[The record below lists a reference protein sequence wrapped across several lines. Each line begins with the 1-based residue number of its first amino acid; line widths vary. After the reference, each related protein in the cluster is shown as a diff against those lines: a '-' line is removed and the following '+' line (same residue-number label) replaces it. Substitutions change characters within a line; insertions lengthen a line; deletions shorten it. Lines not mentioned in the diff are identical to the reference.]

1 MNRSS
6 LHVRLS
12 AAAAISIICALSL
25 SGFFLMLLFERHVL
39 RRVDKELSVYVKQ
52 LASALEIDPNG
63 KPSLAIHLAEPRFQR
78 PLSGLYWQIESQNA
92 IVLRSRSLWDQSLN
106 LPPFNAKDRIPL
118 RHEIE
123 GPDKE
128 RLIVRAR
135 TIFLETPEGDR
146 AFRLAA
152 AIDRNEVISAR
163 TNFTRELVFALGLLA
178 LFLLL
183 AAWLQ
188 IFFGLRPLK
197 QIRQRINDVRTGLAA
212 RLEGRYPEEVQLLVD
227 EVNALLSAN
236 DKAIARARD
245 SAADLAHGLKTPL
258 AVLQAESR
266 TLTERQQTESADEIA
281 AQVEQMRTRI
291 EHHLAIVRMRG
302 SKGGKAGSTE
312 AASGFEKIKKAMIY
326 MPRGQD
332 IKWQMDVPA
341 GLNVAIDSQ
350 DFFEVFGNLLDN
362 ARKWASG
369 VVIIRGQETK
379 DAVVLTI
386 IDDGPGVPDEL
397 IAEIQKRGR
406 RLDEQKTGAGL
417 GLSIAKKVL
426 EAYEAKLSIKNIKD
440 GGVRVSVTIPKSTVS
455 TGS

>member
-52 LASALEIDPNG
+52 LASALEIDSNG
-63 KPSLAIHLAEPRFQR
+63 KPSLAIKLAEPRFQR
-78 PLSGLYWQIESQNA
+78 PLSGLYWQIDGESSVA
-92 IVLRSRSLWDQSLN
+92 LRSRSLWDQSLN
-106 LPPFNAKDRIPL
+106 LPPFNAKDRTPL

-135 TIFLETPEGDR
+135 TVFMETQQGDR

-152 AIDRNEVISAR
+152 AIDQNEVISAR
-163 TNFTRELVFALGLLA
+163 TDFTRELVFALALLA
-178 LFLLL
+178 IFLLV

-212 RLEGRYPEEVQLLVD
+212 RLEGRYPEEVQLLVG

-236 DKAIARARD
+236 DKAVARARD

-266 TLTERQQTESADEIA
+266 TLSRLSRHNQPMKLPPRSSRCAPVSSTISPLFACAVPPVARRVPQT
-281 AQVEQMRTRI
+281 RT
-291 EHHLAIVRMRG
+291 AV
-302 SKGGKAGSTE
+302 SKK
-312 AASGFEKIKKAMIY
+312 
-326 MPRGQD
+326 
-332 IKWQMDVPA
+332 
-341 GLNVAIDSQ
+341 
-350 DFFEVFGNLLDN
+350 
-362 ARKWASG
+362 
-369 VVIIRGQETK
+369 
-379 DAVVLTI
+379 
-386 IDDGPGVPDEL
+386 
-397 IAEIQKRGR
+397 
-406 RLDEQKTGAGL
+406 
-417 GLSIAKKVL
+417 
-426 EAYEAKLSIKNIKD
+426 
-440 GGVRVSVTIPKSTVS
+440 
-455 TGS
+455 